1 MKKILFSVQEKDYM
15 GVFMKKIDL
24 HIHTNKSDGLLSPK
38 EIIDEAK
45 RKQVQTIAI
54 ADHDTVDAYTDEV
67 YNYAKDNEIELI
79 TAVEISTK
87 TKKCGIHVLGYNI
100 DTSSKYLNESLKKIR
115 NARHDYLHNVA
126 NKLNEMNYILNINK
140 LDMIEAVTKAHIA
153 MDIISNKTNE
163 KQLLKQFGHIP
174 SKGEF
179 IETIMNENCP
189 AYVKKKTVTP
199 KEAAEIIR
207 KAGGKVVLAHPVAY
221 VHEDNLTMNEIL
233 EIINDMK
240 ADGLE
245 ANYIYTDRNNNIVNE
260 IEKWNKFA
268 EENHLFVTIGS
279 DFHMEDGNHA
289 EIGLENVGVVLED
302 EKADEILE
310 KIRV

>member
-1 MKKILFSVQEKDYM
+1 
-15 GVFMKKIDL
+15 MKKIDL

-45 RKQVQTIAI
+45 KKHVQTIAI

-67 YNYAKDNEIELI
+67 YNYAKDNGIELI

-189 AYVKKKTVTP
+189 AYVKKETVTP
-199 KEAAEIIR
+199 KESAEIIR

-310 KIRV
+310 KIK

>member
-1 MKKILFSVQEKDYM
+1 
-15 GVFMKKIDL
+15 MKKIDL

-67 YNYAKDNEIELI
+67 YNYAKDNGIELI

-100 DTSSKYLNESLKKIR
+100 HTSSKYLNESLKKIR

-189 AYVKKKTVTP
+189 AYVKKETVTP

-221 VHEDNLTMNEIL
+221 VHEDNLTMNEVL

-279 DFHMEDGNHA
+279 DFHMENGNHA

-302 EKADEILE
+302 EKANEILE
-310 KIRV
+310 KIRA

>member
-1 MKKILFSVQEKDYM
+1 
-15 GVFMKKIDL
+15 MKKIDL

-153 MDIISNKTNE
+153 MYIISNKTNE

-179 IETIMNENCP
+179 IEAIMNENCP
-189 AYVKKKTVTP
+189 AYVKKETVTP

-207 KAGGKVVLAHPVAY
+207 KAGGRVVLAHPVAY

-268 EENHLFVTIGS
+268 EENHLFVTVGS

-310 KIRV
+310 KIK

>member
-1 MKKILFSVQEKDYM
+1 M

-189 AYVKKKTVTP
+189 AYVKKETVTP

-310 KIRV
+310 KIK

>member
-1 MKKILFSVQEKDYM
+1 M

-54 ADHDTVDAYTDEV
+54 ADHDTVEAYTDEV
-67 YNYAKDNEIELI
+67 YNYAKHNGIELI

-174 SKGEF
+174 SKGKF

-189 AYVKKKTVTP
+189 AYVKKETVTP

-233 EIINDMK
+233 EIINNMK

-310 KIRV
+310 KIK

>member
-1 MKKILFSVQEKDYM
+1 
-15 GVFMKKIDL
+15 MKKIDL

-45 RKQVQTIAI
+45 RKHVQTIAI

-115 NARHDYLHNVA
+115 NARHDYLHNAA

-140 LDMIEAVTKAHIA
+140 LDIIEAVTKAHIA
-153 MDIISNKTNE
+153 MDIISNKANE

-189 AYVKKKTVTP
+189 AYVKKETVTP

-221 VHEDNLTMNEIL
+221 VYEDNLKINEIL

-279 DFHMEDGNHA
+279 DFHIEDRNHA
-289 EIGLENVGVVLED
+289 GIGLENVGVVLED
-302 EKADEILE
+302 EKANEILE
-310 KIRV
+310 KIRG

>member
-38 EIIDEAK
+38 EIIDKAK

-100 DTSSKYLNESLKKIR
+100 DTSNKYLNESLKKIR

-189 AYVKKKTVTP
+189 AYVKKETVTP

>member
-1 MKKILFSVQEKDYM
+1 M

-67 YNYAKDNEIELI
+67 YNYAKDNGIELI

-140 LDMIEAVTKAHIA
+140 LDMIGAVAKAHIA

-189 AYVKKKTVTP
+189 AYVKKETVTP

-310 KIRV
+310 KIK

>member
-1 MKKILFSVQEKDYM
+1 M

-87 TKKCGIHVLGYNI
+87 TKKSGIHVLGYNI

-179 IETIMNENCP
+179 IENIMNENCP
-189 AYVKKKTVTP
+189 AYVKKETVTP

-240 ADGLE
+240 ADRLE

-310 KIRV
+310 KIK

>member
-1 MKKILFSVQEKDYM
+1 
-15 GVFMKKIDL
+15 MKKIDL

-45 RKQVQTIAI
+45 RKHVQTIAI
-54 ADHDTVDAYTDEV
+54 ADHDTIDAYTDEV

-100 DTSSKYLNESLKKIR
+100 DTSNKYLNESLKKIR

-189 AYVKKKTVTP
+189 AYVKKETVTP
-199 KEAAEIIR
+199 KEVAEIIR

-310 KIRV
+310 KIK

>member
-1 MKKILFSVQEKDYM
+1 M

-67 YNYAKDNEIELI
+67 YNYAKDNGIELI

-87 TKKCGIHVLGYNI
+87 MKKCGIHVLGYNI

-310 KIRV
+310 KIK

>member
-67 YNYAKDNEIELI
+67 YNYAKDNGIELI

-189 AYVKKKTVTP
+189 AYVKKETVTP

-221 VHEDNLTMNEIL
+221 VYEDNLKINEIL

-310 KIRV
+310 KIK

>member
-1 MKKILFSVQEKDYM
+1 M

-54 ADHDTVDAYTDEV
+54 ADHDTLDAYTDEV
-67 YNYAKDNEIELI
+67 YNYAKDNGIELI

-189 AYVKKKTVTP
+189 AYVKKETVTP

-289 EIGLENVGVVLED
+289 EIGLENVDVVLED

-310 KIRV
+310 KIK

>member
-1 MKKILFSVQEKDYM
+1 M

-100 DTSSKYLNESLKKIR
+100 DTSNKYLNESLKKIR
-115 NARHDYLHNVA
+115 NARHDYLYNVA

-189 AYVKKKTVTP
+189 AYVKKETVTP

-221 VHEDNLTMNEIL
+221 VHEDNLTMNEVL
-233 EIINDMK
+233 EIIKDMK

-310 KIRV
+310 KIK

>member
-1 MKKILFSVQEKDYM
+1 
-15 GVFMKKIDL
+15 MKKIDL

-45 RKQVQTIAI
+45 RKHVQTIAI
-54 ADHDTVDAYTDEV
+54 ADHDTIDAYTDEV

-100 DTSSKYLNESLKKIR
+100 DTSNKYLNESLKKIR

-126 NKLNEMNYILNINK
+126 NKLNKMNYILNINK

-189 AYVKKKTVTP
+189 AYVKKETVTP

-233 EIINDMK
+233 EIINDIK

-310 KIRV
+310 KIK

>member
-1 MKKILFSVQEKDYM
+1 
-15 GVFMKKIDL
+15 MKKIDL

-67 YNYAKDNEIELI
+67 YNYAKDNGIELI

-189 AYVKKKTVTP
+189 AYVKKETVTP

-310 KIRV
+310 KIK

>member
-1 MKKILFSVQEKDYM
+1 
-15 GVFMKKIDL
+15 MKKIDL

-45 RKQVQTIAI
+45 KKHVQTIAI

-67 YNYAKDNEIELI
+67 YNYAKDNGIELI

-115 NARHDYLHNVA
+115 NARHDYLYNVA

-221 VHEDNLTMNEIL
+221 VYEDNLKINEIL

-310 KIRV
+310 KIRA

>member
-1 MKKILFSVQEKDYM
+1 M

-174 SKGEF
+174 SKGKF

-189 AYVKKKTVTP
+189 AYVKKETVTP

-310 KIRV
+310 KIK

>member
-1 MKKILFSVQEKDYM
+1 
-15 GVFMKKIDL
+15 MKKIDL

-45 RKQVQTIAI
+45 RKHVQTIAI

-189 AYVKKKTVTP
+189 AYVKKETVTP
-199 KEAAEIIR
+199 KEASEIIR

-221 VHEDNLTMNEIL
+221 VYEDNLKINEIL

-279 DFHMEDGNHA
+279 DFHMEDRNHA

-302 EKADEILE
+302 EKANEILE
-310 KIRV
+310 KLRG

>member
-1 MKKILFSVQEKDYM
+1 
-15 GVFMKKIDL
+15 MKKIDL

-45 RKQVQTIAI
+45 RKHVQTIAI

-115 NARHDYLHNVA
+115 NARHDYLHNAA

-140 LDMIEAVTKAHIA
+140 LDIIEAVTKAHIA

-189 AYVKKKTVTP
+189 AYVKKETVTP
-199 KEAAEIIR
+199 KEASEIIR

-221 VHEDNLTMNEIL
+221 VYEDNLKINEIL

-279 DFHMEDGNHA
+279 DFHMEDRNHA

-302 EKADEILE
+302 EKANEILE
-310 KIRV
+310 KLRG

>member
-1 MKKILFSVQEKDYM
+1 
-15 GVFMKKIDL
+15 MKKIDL

-153 MDIISNKTNE
+153 MDIISNKTNK

-189 AYVKKKTVTP
+189 AYVKKETVTP

>member
-1 MKKILFSVQEKDYM
+1 
-15 GVFMKKIDL
+15 MKKIDL

-45 RKQVQTIAI
+45 RKHVQTIAI
-54 ADHDTVDAYTDEV
+54 ADHDTIDAYTDEV

-153 MDIISNKTNE
+153 MDIISNKANE

-189 AYVKKKTVTP
+189 AYVKKETVTP
-199 KEAAEIIR
+199 KEATEIIR

-221 VHEDNLTMNEIL
+221 VYEDNLKINEIL

-279 DFHMEDGNHA
+279 DFHMEDRNHA

-302 EKADEILE
+302 EKANEILE
-310 KIRV
+310 KIRG

>member
-1 MKKILFSVQEKDYM
+1 M

-100 DTSSKYLNESLKKIR
+100 DTSNKYLNESLKKIR
-115 NARHDYLHNVA
+115 NARHDYLYNVA

-189 AYVKKKTVTP
+189 AYVKKETVTP

-310 KIRV
+310 KIK

>member
-1 MKKILFSVQEKDYM
+1 
-15 GVFMKKIDL
+15 MKKIDL
-24 HIHTNKSDGLLSPK
+24 HIHTNKSDGLLSSK

-45 RKQVQTIAI
+45 RKHVQTIAI

-115 NARHDYLHNVA
+115 NARHNYLHNVA

-189 AYVKKKTVTP
+189 AYVKKETVTP
-199 KEAAEIIR
+199 KEATEIIR

-221 VHEDNLTMNEIL
+221 VYEDNLKINEIL

-279 DFHMEDGNHA
+279 DFHMEDRNHA

-302 EKADEILE
+302 EKANEILE
-310 KIRV
+310 KIRG

>member
-1 MKKILFSVQEKDYM
+1 
-15 GVFMKKIDL
+15 MKKIDL

-189 AYVKKKTVTP
+189 AYVKKETVTP

-310 KIRV
+310 KIK

>member
-1 MKKILFSVQEKDYM
+1 M

-45 RKQVQTIAI
+45 RKHVQTIAI

-189 AYVKKKTVTP
+189 AYVKKETVTP
-199 KEAAEIIR
+199 KEASEIIR
-207 KAGGKVVLAHPVAY
+207 KAGGRVVLAHPVAY

>member
-1 MKKILFSVQEKDYM
+1 
-15 GVFMKKIDL
+15 MKKIDL

-45 RKQVQTIAI
+45 RKHVQTIAI
-54 ADHDTVDAYTDEV
+54 ADHDTIDAYTDEV

-189 AYVKKKTVTP
+189 AYVKKETVTP

-221 VHEDNLTMNEIL
+221 IHEDNLTMNEIL

-302 EKADEILE
+302 EKANEILE
-310 KIRV
+310 KIRG

>member
-1 MKKILFSVQEKDYM
+1 M

-67 YNYAKDNEIELI
+67 YNYAKDNGIELI

-189 AYVKKKTVTP
+189 AYVKKETVTP
-199 KEAAEIIR
+199 KEAAKIIR

-221 VHEDNLTMNEIL
+221 VYEDNLKINEIL

-302 EKADEILE
+302 EKANEILE
-310 KIRV
+310 KIRG

>member
-1 MKKILFSVQEKDYM
+1 
-15 GVFMKKIDL
+15 MKKIDL

-45 RKQVQTIAI
+45 KKHVQTIAI

-67 YNYAKDNEIELI
+67 YNYAKDNGIELI

-189 AYVKKKTVTP
+189 AYVKKETVTP

-302 EKADEILE
+302 EKANEILE
-310 KIRV
+310 KIRG

>member
-1 MKKILFSVQEKDYM
+1 M

-100 DTSSKYLNESLKKIR
+100 DTSNKYLNESLKKIR
-115 NARHDYLHNVA
+115 NARHDYLYNVA

-189 AYVKKKTVTP
+189 AYVKKETVTP

-221 VHEDNLTMNEIL
+221 VHEDNLTMNEVL

-310 KIRV
+310 KIK

>member
-1 MKKILFSVQEKDYM
+1 
-15 GVFMKKIDL
+15 MKKIDL

-38 EIIDEAK
+38 EIIDEEK
-45 RKQVQTIAI
+45 RKHVQTIAI

-189 AYVKKKTVTP
+189 AYVKKETVTP
-199 KEAAEIIR
+199 KEAAKIIR

-221 VHEDNLTMNEIL
+221 VYEDNLKINEIL

-302 EKADEILE
+302 EKANEILE
-310 KIRV
+310 KIRG

>member
-1 MKKILFSVQEKDYM
+1 
-15 GVFMKKIDL
+15 MKKIDL

-45 RKQVQTIAI
+45 KKHVQTIAI

-115 NARHDYLHNVA
+115 NARHDYLYNVA

-199 KEAAEIIR
+199 KEVAEIIR

-310 KIRV
+310 KIK

>member
-1 MKKILFSVQEKDYM
+1 
-15 GVFMKKIDL
+15 MKKIDL

-45 RKQVQTIAI
+45 KKHVQTIAI

-100 DTSSKYLNESLKKIR
+100 DTSNKYLNESLKKIR
-115 NARHDYLHNVA
+115 NARHDYLYNVA

-189 AYVKKKTVTP
+189 AYVKKETVTP
-199 KEAAEIIR
+199 KAAAEIIR

-310 KIRV
+310 KIRG

>member
-1 MKKILFSVQEKDYM
+1 M

-67 YNYAKDNEIELI
+67 YNYAKDNGIELI

-87 TKKCGIHVLGYNI
+87 TKKCGIHILGYNI

-189 AYVKKKTVTP
+189 AYVKKETVTP
-199 KEAAEIIR
+199 KEASKIIR
-207 KAGGKVVLAHPVAY
+207 KAGGRAVLAHPVAY